1 MGSSGSGRL
10 TDYPGSSCQPASKPG
25 SSGGATG
32 GGPSGGDPCL
42 LERDR
47 VVLEEIERCDYFST
61 VGEVPPPGTDVVV
74 LPELVDGRIAVAMA
88 STGLTLGYLPTEHND
103 LASCLQRFA
112 YVGEVTSSQDTPLP
126 RITVRIRP
134 SIA

>member
-10 TDYPGSSCQPASKPG
+10 TDYPGSSRQPASKPG

-42 LERDR
+42 LERDQ
-47 VVLEEIERCDYFST
+47 VALEEIERCDYFPS

-88 STGLTLGYLPTEHND
+88 STRATLGYLPTEHND
-103 LASCLQRFA
+103 LVSCLERFD
-112 YVGEVTSSQDTPLP
+112 YVGEVTSSQASPLP